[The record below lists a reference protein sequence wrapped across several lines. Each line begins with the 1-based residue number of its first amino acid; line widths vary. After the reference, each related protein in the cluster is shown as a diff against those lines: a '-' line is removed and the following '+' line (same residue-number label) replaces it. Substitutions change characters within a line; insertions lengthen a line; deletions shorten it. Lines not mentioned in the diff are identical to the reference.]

1 MISTDKVTAIFCS
14 IDDFCNVFEPALK
27 KKQLSDGKK
36 NKKEEV

>member
-27 KKQLSDGKK
+27 RKQLSDK
-36 NKKEEV
+36 KKEK